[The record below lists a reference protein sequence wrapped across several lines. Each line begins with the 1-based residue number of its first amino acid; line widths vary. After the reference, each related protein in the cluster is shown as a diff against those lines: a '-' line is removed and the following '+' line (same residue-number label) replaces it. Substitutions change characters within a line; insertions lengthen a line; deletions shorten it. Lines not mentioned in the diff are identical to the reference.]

1 MLADLPHY
9 DHWLPACGQF
19 GRVCRWLVLDISM
32 PRLFRPLR
40 RLILSSFDKENLR
53 TMAAMKKY
61 AETQSGG

>member
-1 MLADLPHY
+1 LEPEN
-9 DHWLPACGQF
+9 GST
-19 GRVCRWLVLDISM
+19 RVCRWLVLDISV

-53 TMAAMKKY
+53 TMAAVKKY